1 MKLEWN
7 ETQELLRKTARGF
20 FARECPPSRAKAIE
34 QTEAGYAPDLWR
46 KMAALGWLSL
56 PFAERDGGSDGVFM
70 DVIALM
76 EEMGRA
82 AFSSPYLSTVVLCGH
97 LLSAAGTPAQRK
109 LLSSIAKG
117 ERIAALAIVESDGSY
132 AAEDVHLSAKAAD
145 DGFVL
150 SGTKLFVMDGQVAD
164 TLIVVAR
171 TRSGGN
177 PDSGLSLF
185 LVDATAPGVA
195 RTRLNSMGGEGEA
208 EVAFENVRVGRDA
221 LLGELDGGWP
231 LVEKALRRGE
241 LALCAYAAGG
251 AQRALEMAVEYAKQR
266 VQFGRPIGSFQAIQ
280 HKVAD
285 MVTDVDNSR
294 FLAYYAAWKLDSGQ
308 PCALEIAQAKAYM
321 SDAYRRVTREAAQ
334 IFAGIGFVDNH
345 DIQLYWRRAKACEV
359 LFGDADYHLERV
371 AETLEL

>member
-1 MKLEWN
+1 MRLEWN
-7 ETQELLRKTARGF
+7 ETQELLRKTARDF
-20 FARECPPSRAKAIE
+20 FARECPPSRVKEIE

-46 KMAALGWLSL
+46 KMASLGWLGL
-56 PFAERDGGSDGVFM
+56 PFAEKDGGSDGVIM
-70 DVIALM
+70 DVMALM
-76 EEMGRA
+76 EEIGRA
-82 AFSSPYLSTVVLCGH
+82 ALPSPYLSTVVLCGY

-109 LLSSIAKG
+109 LLALIAKG

-132 AAEDVHLSAKAAD
+132 AAEDVYASAKASG
-145 DGFVL
+145 DGYVL
-150 SGTKLFVMDGQVAD
+150 NGTKLFVMDGHIAD

-171 TRSGGN
+171 TQFGGS

-185 LVDATAPGVA
+185 LADATAPGIS

-208 EVAFENVRVGRDA
+208 EVVFDDVRVGRDA
-221 LLGELDGGWP
+221 LLGELHGGWT
-231 LVEKALRRGE
+231 LVKEALRRGE

-251 AQRALEMAVEYAKQR
+251 AQRSLEMAVEYAKQR

-294 FLAYYAAWKLDSGQ
+294 FLAYYATWKLDSGQ

-359 LFGDADYHLERV
+359 LFGDTDYHLERV
-371 AETLEL
+371 AEQLEL